1 MIDQYIT
8 IEEPSI
14 GEYKEKGSKFIAYA
28 FPVRSEDDVSQ
39 YLEQVKSEH
48 FKARHHC
55 YAYFIGLDRELF
67 RFNDDGEPSGTAGR
81 PIFGQ
86 IQSFDL
92 IDILIIVVRYFGG
105 TKLGASGLIHAYKKA
120 AKCALD
126 GARFVEK
133 FLCDIFLM
141 EFQYDQ
147 MGNIMNII
155 KSLDLNIIEKKFEK
169 NCQLKIEIR
178 ASKVEETMVQLKSTL
193 LNVSPEYIDEKTEV
207 DFCKII
213 KIEDA

>member
-55 YAYFIGLDRELF
+55 YAYLIGLDRELF

-105 TKLGASGLIHAYKKA
+105 TKLGASGLIHAYKEA

-126 GARFVEK
+126 GARVVEK

-155 KSLDLNIIEKKFEK
+155 KSLDLNITEKKFEK